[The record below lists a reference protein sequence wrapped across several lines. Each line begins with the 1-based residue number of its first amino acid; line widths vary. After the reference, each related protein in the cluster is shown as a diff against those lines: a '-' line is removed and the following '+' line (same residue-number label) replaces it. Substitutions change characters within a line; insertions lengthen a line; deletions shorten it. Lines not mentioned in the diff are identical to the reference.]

1 MDNPNE
7 KKLEKE
13 LSEKELEKVSGG
25 ISVGISSA
33 STGGGG
39 GKAILVDPTV
49 LDMDAASPKLY

>member
-25 ISVGISSA
+25 ISSA

-49 LDMDAASPKLY
+49 LDMDASSPKLY